1 MKYKDENGQWQ
12 DIILEP
18 SGDTLPIGSIV
29 DYDGE
34 EVPYGYEKVEETH
47 LIESGSNENGHY
59 IKFSDGTLI
68 QHTTFKV
75 EPNNQSYDIYFPT
88 PFIDN
93 NYVITP
99 MHMYEHTIGVIS
111 TFSDRRNNM
120 IRIHNTFFNT
130 TNKEWIY
137 GENWAYAQTIG
148 VIAIG
153 KWK

>member
-34 EVPYGYEKVEETH
+34 EVPYGYEKVEETP

-68 QHTTFKV
+68 CRATKSEGTGNSLITFPV
-75 EPNNQSYDIYFPT
+75 PFASTNYQVSIDPGYASSPNV
-88 PFIDN
+88 
-93 NYVITP
+93 VITWGAKTVNGFKF
-99 MHMYEHTIGVIS
+99 YTVI
-111 TFSDRRNNM
+111 D
-120 IRIHNTFFNT
+120 
-130 TNKEWIY
+130 
-137 GENWAYAQTIG
+137 GEYTEETVQSFDYT
-148 VIAIG
+148 AIG